1 MLPVVDAVSAASP
14 PTYTSILALDSQI
27 RDFDVPI
34 PLRMMDQDGDAPHPL
49 ALHQAMIACNRE
61 VGKYYSSQSLSSPP
75 DPHTGWIRNPLTKK
89 ETLTYMFLS
98 SLPFFLPFCSAPT
111 VAPKLLHASTQRVRR
126 LYIQTQ
132 ICSFRSRDFYELV

>member
-1 MLPVVDAVSAASP
+1 MVDAVSAASP

-61 VGKYYSSQSLSSPP
+61 VGEFLFIVIPIFPSRSTHEL
-75 DPHTGWIRNPLTKK
+75 DP
-89 ETLTYMFLS
+89 
-98 SLPFFLPFCSAPT
+98 
-111 VAPKLLHASTQRVRR
+111 
-126 LYIQTQ
+126 
-132 ICSFRSRDFYELV
+132 